1 METEANLRTDQAPS
15 LHSGGEG
22 ARESSPPMAKERHAR
37 RLLHR
42 LRGIAFAIAAF
53 VLLVMVAGAT
63 YQFLTARA
71 DARRFPQ
78 EGKSVDV
85 GGYKLNI
92 NCIGQGSPTVVLEAG
107 LTVPAISWRSVQG
120 GIARFTRVCS
130 YDRAGY
136 DWSDPGPMPR
146 TTAQSVKELHTL
158 LHNAGEKPPFVLVGH
173 SFGGTNARIYN
184 SAYPDE
190 VAGMV
195 LADTGHE
202 DLKFPVSVQDLV
214 DADLRLRMQ
223 DQKWARLLYWLG
235 FTRFMA
241 RPKIANL
248 ASPFHPQEWS
258 YFVIQPKFV
267 DASIGEFETIQEGKA
282 ELRAAGGLG
291 DKPLIVLIAGKA
303 WLDIPA
309 PENDKVSLHNSWVD
323 FHKRLARLSS
333 RGKWIIVP
341 DTGHMIPIERPE
353 AIVGAVQEVCADT
366 RLP

>member
-1 METEANLRTDQAPS
+1 MEIEANLRASHTPS
-15 LHSGGEG
+15 LQLGGER
-22 ARESSPPMAKERHAR
+22 ARESSPSISRKQHGK
-37 RLLHR
+37 RLFFR
-42 LRGIAFAIAAF
+42 LRRIVFAIAAF
-53 VLLVMVAGAT
+53 ALLVMVAGAT
-63 YQFLTARA
+63 YQFLTAMA

-146 TTAQSVKELHTL
+146 TTSQSVKELHTL

-173 SFGGTNARIYN
+173 SFGGTIARIYN
-184 SAYPDE
+184 SDYPDE

-202 DLKFPVSVQDLV
+202 DLKFPESVQEMV

-223 DQKWARLLYWLG
+223 EQNWMHIRYWFG
-235 FTRFMA
+235 ITRFMA
-241 RPKIANL
+241 RPKIDNF
-248 ASPFHPQEWS
+248 ASPFDQQEWS
-258 YFVIQPKFV
+258 YFAIHPIFFK
-267 DASIGEFETIQEGKA
+267 SIRLQGKLA
-282 ELRAAGGLG
+282 PMLAVWSVE
-291 DKPLIVLIAGKA
+291 PS
-303 WLDIPA
+303 LDRITS
-309 PENDKVSLHNSWVD
+309 K
-323 FHKRLARLSS
+323 K
-333 RGKWIIVP
+333 G
-341 DTGHMIPIERPE
+341 
-353 AIVGAVQEVCADT
+353 
-366 RLP
+366 